1 MSGNAV
7 NCNKAHQGGPVALAW
22 RALLLIGALLFGDT
36 AQALVLTQAQ
46 VRAEASSTWET
57 ATLPDHWGQSRPRH
71 GGAMVYRLT
80 VNLPD
85 AQGPLGVFLRRA
97 CGNSWV
103 SVNGHTIYSG
113 GGPDEG
119 PRVRRL
125 CYYPVVALWPQG
137 EQRPGQNVI
146 EVRVYQ
152 EPSTHL
158 VSEQRMGYLSEVEV
172 GPWEAMQAKAE
183 REWRIRILL
192 SQITTALMVFA
203 GLMLLMLWWR
213 RRHETGHLALAL
225 TFSLGAILTARV
237 YVTALPLD
245 NLTTE
250 RVLLALTYLLGAAF
264 SGYVHSFR
272 SPITARYVGLH
283 ALLFI
288 AAVVPIALVAPA
300 HLRLTSQITYS
311 VMMLLILA
319 NVWGV
324 VNAFWRRSVPVHAA
338 ATDLLAMSL
347 ALVVVTVHDYL
358 VQLGWLTYTDR
369 PLIQVVLPLLLLAF
383 FARLLRQHTKAL
395 QEAEKAKSDLEWRV
409 REVTEEIERSHQR
422 AVRLEAQQAAQAERE
437 RIARDLHDDLG
448 ARLLT
453 LVHRSPHGQASETA
467 REALSD
473 LRMLI
478 GQLNAPA
485 RTLSDALADWRA
497 EASQRCEAAGRS
509 LLWEN
514 HCPVDTPLSV
524 RAQLALARFVR
535 EAITNVLKHTKS
547 PTVRVSLATDDTAL
561 VLSVAD
567 EDAGTPPV
575 AQWSAGYGMSNQRH
589 RASQVQAEVT
599 WHDRLDEAGRKTG
612 SVVTYRLP
620 LAGASGPALTG

>member
-1 MSGNAV
+1 MAGNAV
-7 NCNKAHQGGPVALAW
+7 KCNKARPAWPDAWRW
-22 RALLLIGALLFGDT
+22 RALLLAWALLFAGT
-36 AQALVLTQAQ
+36 AQAVVLTQAQ
-46 VRAEASSTWET
+46 VRAEGTPAWEAT
-57 ATLPDHWGQSRPRH
+57 TLPDHWGQRRPQQ

-80 VNLPD
+80 MDLPAAD
-85 AQGPLGVFLRRA
+85 GPLGIFLRRA
-97 CGNSWV
+97 CANGWV
-103 SVNGHTIYSG
+103 SVNGHTLYSG
-113 GGPDEG
+113 GGPTEG
-119 PRVRRL
+119 PRVRRQ
-125 CYYPVVALWPQG
+125 CHYPVVAMWPQG
-137 EQRPGQNVI
+137 EQRLGPNVI

-237 YVTALPLD
+237 YITELPLD
-245 NLTTE
+245 NVTTE
-250 RVLLALTYLLGAAF
+250 RTLLALTYLLGAAF
-264 SGYVHSFR
+264 SSYVHSFR
-272 SPITARYVGLH
+272 APLTRRYVGLH
-283 ALLFI
+283 ALLF
-288 AAVVPIALVAPA
+288 AAAALPIALVAPE
-300 HLRLTSQITYS
+300 HLRLTSRVIYS
-311 VMMLLILA
+311 VMMVLILA
-319 NVWGV
+319 SVWGV
-324 VNAFWRRSVPVHAA
+324 ARAYWRRSVPVHAA
-338 ATDLLAMSL
+338 ATDLLTMSL

-395 QEAEKAKSDLEWRV
+395 QEAEQAKSDLEWRV
-409 REVTEEIERSHQR
+409 REVTEEIERSHQHT
-422 AVRLEAQQAAQAERE
+422 VQLEAQQAAQAERE

-453 LVHRSPHGQASETA
+453 LVHRSPTGQASETA

-478 GQLNAPA
+478 GQLNAPT

-514 HCPVDTPLSV
+514 HCPVDLSMTV

-535 EAITNVLKHTKS
+535 EAITNVLKHTQS
-547 PTVRVSLATDDTAL
+547 PTVRVSLGLADAAL

-567 EDAGTPPV
+567 DDASTPPV
-575 AQWSAGYGMSNQRH
+575 ACWSAGYGMSNQRH
-589 RASQVQAEVT
+589 RASQVQAEVQ
-599 WHDRLDEAGRKTG
+599 WLDRLDETGRKTG
-612 SVVTYRLP
+612 SMVTYRLP
-620 LAGASGPALTG
+620 LASATGPALTG